1 MKRNFYLIDTNVI
14 IRFLTK
20 DNEILSE
27 RSAEIF
33 DKIESGEIKAK
44 ITDGVLA
51 EIVYVIMKIYKKDRK
66 FITGTLRKILNLR
79 GIINHDKVQLKK
91 ALDIFEERK
100 IDIVDAILL
109 ARSEQCLGVLSF
121 DRDLNR

>member
-27 RSAEIF
+27 KSAEIF

-66 FITGTLRKILNLR
+66 FIADTLRRILNLR
-79 GIINHDKVQLKK
+79 GIINRDKVQLRK
-91 ALDIFEERK
+91 ALDVFEGRK

-109 ARSEQCLGVLSF
+109 ARSEYCLGVLSF